1 MRCMPAR
8 KVYIEI
14 IRILAIYFI
23 VWNHTSAYAMPFQTG
38 DIATYSFIM
47 LCISAFCKVAVP
59 LFFMISGAL
68 LIPKQE
74 SISVLLKK
82 RVFRIALAIVLFVAI
97 QYAYYF
103 FTAPEGSPQLGWTAF
118 IKDLYHGSASNT
130 YVVHAPAVWFLYA
143 YMGMLLV
150 MPFLRLL
157 ADRMTK
163 THIMYLIGVSCI
175 LGYVV
180 PLAYTILTGDL
191 PDDNGIL
198 MRSRFL
204 TGARAYLIYVLLGY
218 YLEHRID
225 IKRINRKHCCILAM
239 AAICC
244 TVLSCLSEFITVS
257 CTQMTRF
264 HEDITPFTGL
274 LPIMSGAVYILIK
287 KLYSRENRN
296 TRHDKAIGYIGA
308 ATFTVFL
315 VENILRDELHVLI
328 KYLGSNYLVFWGLAL
343 LATAGGLL
351 IGLVL
356 KRIPYINK
364 LV

>member
-14 IRILAIYFI
+14 IRILAIYFV

-82 RVFRIALAIVLFVAI
+82 RVFRIALAIVLFMAI

-130 YVVHAPAVWFLYA
+130 YVHVPAVWFLYA

-157 ADRMTK
+157 AGRMTK
-163 THIMYLIGVSCI
+163 THIMYLICVSCT
-175 LGYVV
+175 LGYVI
-180 PLAYTILTGDL
+180 PLAYTILTGDS
-191 PDDNGIL
+191 PSGNGIL
-198 MRSRFL
+198 RHSRFL
-204 TGARAYLIYVLLGY
+204 TGVQAYLIYVLLGY

-315 VENILRDELHVLI
+315 VENILRDELYVLI